1 MKIQNVITYV
11 SIKHLETRHERKYV
25 REIQV
30 YRREKSVN
38 EILWE
43 ILLLAGSQHFPQ
55 GGGKPHPTDI
65 KVDFSNLKFAD
76 ILAIGLNWFTFN
88 EKHSRGVEIEQLIG
102 RKLRPD
108 FEAKARG
115 NFHRIQPAEGW
126 KRRALWPTTLLES
139 SSWVRVIHTSELGCK
154 SAFER
159 PIWKRLNESNFSF
172 GPVNPPSCYALW
184 QTHLND
190 PVLRRPPPLP
200 LEHGVNVGR
209 HGHHHWLRVPPC
221 VHVPL
226 LCVLV
231 DLVMV
236 KTAKRHV
243 CGQDNFWTLVLQEK
257 VDFRKN
263 LKHRQ
268 MSLLI
273 IVHFP
278 LVLPLLGRG
287 RLGWWGHIV
296 VEYSVPVAS
305 TPVYNPPSLHI
316 CMYAAQPRWGRKI
329 WWYWW
334 TYLHS
339 ISKDSLSL
347 SLTDALLSICKSLPL
362 GQTNQSTL
370 WWCWQRGG
378 WRELFWCCWLLIVD
392 QHADDTNLFASQVDQ
407 RRVRANL
414 TMVLHPMKA
423 FPILYFTL
431 NSWTRSKEILMCHL
445 GTSIRAS
452 VKKER

>member
-1 MKIQNVITYV
+1 MRNPSSCWKSAFSTRWGKAAPNWHQSRFFKIEICWYFSYLLELV
-11 SIKHLETRHERKYV
+11 S
-25 REIQV
+25 
-30 YRREKSVN
+30 
-38 EILWE
+38 
-43 ILLLAGSQHFPQ
+43 
-55 GGGKPHPTDI
+55 
-65 KVDFSNLKFAD
+65 
-76 ILAIGLNWFTFN
+76 FN

-172 GPVNPPSCYALW
+172 GSINPPSCYALW

-209 HGHHHWLRVPPC
+209 HGHHHWLWVPPC

-296 VEYSVPVAS
+296 VEYSLPVAS

-316 CMYAAQPRWGRKI
+316 CMCM
-329 WWYWW
+329 
-334 TYLHS
+334 LHNLDGDERS
-339 ISKDSLSL
+339 DDIDGHICIPSQRILSLSL
-347 SLTDALLSICKSLPL
+347 SQMLCY
-362 GQTNQSTL
+362 
-370 WWCWQRGG
+370 
-378 WRELFWCCWLLIVD
+378 
-392 QHADDTNLFASQVDQ
+392 LFASHSHWARPTNPHSLMMLAT
-407 RRVRANL
+407 RRMKRTVLVLL
-414 TMVLHPMKA
+414 TIDCWSTCRWH
-423 FPILYFTL
+423 
-431 NSWTRSKEILMCHL
+431 
-445 GTSIRAS
+445 
-452 VKKER
+452 